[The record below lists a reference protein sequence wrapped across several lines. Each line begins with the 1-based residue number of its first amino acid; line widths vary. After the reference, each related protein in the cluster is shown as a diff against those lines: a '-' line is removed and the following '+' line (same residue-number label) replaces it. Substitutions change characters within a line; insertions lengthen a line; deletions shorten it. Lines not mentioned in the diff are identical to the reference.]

1 MFNMIINTIQVI
13 LVLVIFIVVKYAAW
27 RITEEDRVPQF
38 LHYEPYICFKCLSFW
53 SLMALFVACG
63 LLYHLWITMAVGTI
77 LTTLDTIAY
86 IVHEKN
92 NTIKIY

>member
-63 LLYHLWITMAVGTI
+63 LLYHLWITMAVGAI
-77 LTTLDTIAY
+77 LTILDTIAY
-86 IVHEKN
+86 IVYEKN

>member
-63 LLYHLWITMAVGTI
+63 LLYHLWITMAVGAI
-77 LTTLDTIAY
+77 LTILDTIAY